1 VIGEIVAGL
10 YGDSQD
16 LGGMEEKLKNDP
28 NNESLKQQIAQIRNT
43 VTELAK
49 LTGAG
54 GALLIGGD
62 AGTMQIAMGT
72 AQNAAVNNF
81 LNHAE
86 SSERLKLK
94 KEQLACTDDT
104 CRQVKQVEID
114 RLNKLD
120 AWRDDQI
127 EQACK
132 SPASAACQGWTS
144 AIQSA
149 AASYQ
154 GQYGNLLDTAERSS
168 VLNQAFKYQQAVN
181 NPFLHGVGQGLLKLT
196 PPGLAVGAMVGAAAA
211 VQSVV
216 ENGAIQT
223 VVDAAKGLVELPEN
237 LRARLNSSDPSVV
250 GEALVDVFALSIG
263 ATLTAAGGTRLVLNQ
278 VERVK
283 LNTVLAQA
291 EARTRVENN
300 ANADASFGGGVPV
313 RPRDGQVPSG
323 TAQID
328 TPIAKHLIDAQVNTN
343 RQGLPSSINGGHNM
357 DNFNQTLQANGGQVV
372 GSPKEVAPGIY
383 QVEYRLPGTAQN
395 KVETKTIYDPAKYT
409 DVQMAS
415 MANEAVGRAIYQWNA
430 GGGTSRKEFVTVNGI
445 KFEVPIGSY
454 RGQVYVPTA
463 YPSGN

>member
-1 VIGEIVAGL
+1 
-10 YGDSQD
+10 
-16 LGGMEEKLKNDP
+16 
-28 NNESLKQQIAQIRNT
+28 
-43 VTELAK
+43 
-49 LTGAG
+49 
-54 GALLIGGD
+54 
-62 AGTMQIAMGT
+62 
-72 AQNAAVNNF
+72 
-81 LNHAE
+81 
-86 SSERLKLK
+86 
-94 KEQLACTDDT
+94 
-104 CRQVKQVEID
+104 
-114 RLNKLD
+114 
-120 AWRDDQI
+120 
-127 EQACK
+127 
-132 SPASAACQGWTS
+132 
-144 AIQSA
+144 
-149 AASYQ
+149 
-154 GQYGNLLDTAERSS
+154 
-168 VLNQAFKYQQAVN
+168 
-181 NPFLHGVGQGLLKLT
+181 
-196 PPGLAVGAMVGAAAA
+196 
-211 VQSVV
+211 
-216 ENGAIQT
+216 
-223 VVDAAKGLVELPEN
+223 
-237 LRARLNSSDPSVV
+237 
-250 GEALVDVFALSIG
+250 
-263 ATLTAAGGTRLVLNQ
+263 LVLNQ